1 MALAGSQPAFQE
13 IVRRYERPVFNLIVR
28 IVRDQALAEDV
39 AQIAF
44 LKTFRSLGSFDA
56 ARRFSSW
63 ILRIANNAALD
74 AVRRRRADPV
84 VPAEF
89 AEPAVAPPPDQV
101 EAAEL
106 GHAIDAALDTLRPDW
121 RAAVVL
127 RYQEGLS
134 YEEVAEIL
142 GIPEGTRQDVRP
154 PRPQAAVRATGGGG
168 VASVK
173 RTAWACVRESGPVPR
188 AGRNDG

>member
-1 MALAGSQPAFQE
+1 MAGWEHTIAVDLHELSDARLTSLALAGSQPAFQE

-28 IVRDQALAEDV
+28 IVRDAALAEDV

-44 LKTFRSLGSFDA
+44 LKTFRSLGSFDE

-74 AVRRRRADPV
+74 ALRRRRADPV
-84 VPAEF
+84 VA
-89 AEPAVAPPPDQV
+89 ADIREPAAPPPPDQV
-101 EAAEL
+101 EAAQL
-106 GHAIDAALDTLRPDW
+106 ARAIDAALDTLRPDW

-142 GIPEGTRQDVRP
+142 GIPEGTVKTFVHRARKQLCERLTAAGWRP
-154 PRPQAAVRATGGGG
+154 
-168 VASVK
+168 
-173 RTAWACVRESGPVPR
+173 
-188 AGRNDG
+188 